1 MISIILKNSLLFFL
15 IILILHF
22 MIKNELFD
30 NIENMKRKLV
40 HKNILEEDKVPI
52 KNSHHGHIHNVST
65 EIKPK
70 QKVVEKE
77 LNNLEINN
85 KSDDCSNS
93 LTCADF
99 KEEPTKIQKG
109 FEKDNMKEL
118 YDFVFDDDKK
128 EDLLEKQFNVST
140 TQVTEKNEVDLHH
153 EKKSSMQ
160 KENEGNIMKCNFEII
175 GNIEDDNENDVVGFD
190 YLSQNS
196 FAKMI

>member
-1 MISIILKNSLLFFL
+1 
-15 IILILHF
+15 

-70 QKVVEKE
+70 PKVVEKE

-128 EDLLEKQFNVST
+128 EDLLEKQFNIST

>member
-1 MISIILKNSLLFFL
+1 
-15 IILILHF
+15 

-30 NIENMKRKLV
+30 YVENMKRKLV
-40 HKNILEEDKVPI
+40 HKKIMEEDEVPT
-52 KNSHHGHIHNVST
+52 KNSHHGHIHNVSNAN

-70 QKVVEKE
+70 PKVVEKE

-118 YDFVFDDDKK
+118 YDFVFDDDNKD
-128 EDLLEKQFNVST
+128 DLLAKQFNVST
-140 TQVTEKNEVDLHH
+140 NQVTEKNEVDLHH

-175 GNIEDDNENDVVGFD
+175 GNIEDDNENDVVGLD

>member
-1 MISIILKNSLLFFL
+1 
-15 IILILHF
+15 

-40 HKNILEEDKVPI
+40 HKKIMEEDEVPT
-52 KNSHHGHIHNVST
+52 KNSHYAHIHNVSNT
-65 EIKPK
+65 NKIKPVISNVK
-70 QKVVEKE
+70 NEI
-77 LNNLEINN
+77 NNLEIKNN
-85 KSDDCSNS
+85 TSDDCSNS

-99 KEEPTKIQKG
+99 KEEPKTIQKG

-128 EDLLEKQFNVST
+128 DDLLEKQFNVST

-153 EKKSSMQ
+153 EMKSTVL
-160 KENEGNIMKCNFEII
+160 KETEGNIMKCNFEII
-175 GNIEDDNENDVVGFD
+175 GTIEDNNENDVVGLD